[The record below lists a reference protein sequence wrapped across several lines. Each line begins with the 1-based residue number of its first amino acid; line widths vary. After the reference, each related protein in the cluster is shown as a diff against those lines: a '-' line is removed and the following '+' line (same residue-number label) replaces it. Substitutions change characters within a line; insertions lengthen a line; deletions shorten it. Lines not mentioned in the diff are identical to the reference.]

1 MDNFSEIK
9 KQMQRSEENLTSF
22 ACLSSDA
29 IREKSEKEDIRL
41 EFERD
46 VDKIIHSST
55 LTGAQN
61 ARGLLKMIIYQ
72 EE

>member
-29 IREKSEKEDIRL
+29 IREKVKRRYKAGIWKRC
-41 EFERD
+41 R
-46 VDKIIHSST
+46 
-55 LTGAQN
+55 
-61 ARGLLKMIIYQ
+61 
-72 EE
+72 